1 MAWEQLLS
9 IAAEAIAYA
18 RDEKTTPPLA
28 CPFDGEPLDAA
39 PDGGLFC
46 PLGNYRYPQ
55 MRRII

>member
-1 MAWEQLLS
+1 MSWEQLLS
-9 IAAEAIAYA
+9 ITAEAKAIAQ
-18 RDEKTTPPLA
+18 DERHTPPLA

-46 PLGNYRYPQ
+46 PWGNYFWPQ